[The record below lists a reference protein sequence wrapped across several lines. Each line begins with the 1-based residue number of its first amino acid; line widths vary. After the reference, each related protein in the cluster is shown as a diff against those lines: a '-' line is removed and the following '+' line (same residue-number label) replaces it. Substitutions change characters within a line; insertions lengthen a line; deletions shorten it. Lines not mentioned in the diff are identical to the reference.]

1 MKNSIVISL
10 AIATTFLTGCGSGS
24 TGGDTKT
31 SGNNSTTETS
41 SPKSDA
47 LYFDFT
53 VDGKEM
59 HIAAD
64 DISSSYDATKKD
76 TTFKIFAGKA
86 GDPTLLII
94 IPHNVAGPS
103 STPNGSP
110 DFAMNITQGSVSLQN
125 YPEKNYTTNS
135 FNTVY
140 PEMSVPTPG
149 AVVVTNSELAGD
161 EGRFITGTINVKTYG
176 EKSHT
181 DPKDTDHTITGKFR
195 IKHEFKGN
203 KF

>member
-1 MKNSIVISL
+1 MRKALTITTVLAATFLFGCNS
-10 AIATTFLTGCGSGS
+10 ATTDNKS
-24 TGGDTKT
+24 TT
-31 SGNNSTTETS
+31 STNTETS
-41 SPKSDA
+41 SAQSND

-59 HIAAD
+59 HIAAE
-64 DISSSYDATKKD
+64 DISSTYDATNKD
-76 TTFKIFAGKA
+76 TTFKIFAGKD
-86 GDPTLLII
+86 GEPTVMLV

-103 STPNGSP
+103 TTPNGSP
-110 DFAMNITQGSVSLQN
+110 DYAMNITQGSVSLQN

-140 PEMSVPTPG
+140 PEMSVPTPN
-149 AVVVTNSELAGD
+149 AVVITNSELAGD
-161 EGRFITGTINVKTYG
+161 EGRIITGTINVKTYG

-181 DPKDTDHTITGKFR
+181 DLKDTDHTITGKFR
-195 IKHEFKGN
+195 IKHEFRGL

>member
-1 MKNSIVISL
+1 MIKTTTAMLLAASILLSCGNGSSDSTTR
-10 AIATTFLTGCGSGS
+10 AT
-24 TGGDTKT
+24 K
-31 SGNNSTTETS
+31 TTETT
-41 SPKSDA
+41 SPKSDD

-59 HIAAD
+59 HVAAD
-64 DISSSYDATKKD
+64 DISSTYDATNKD
-76 TTFKIFAGKA
+76 TTFKIFAGKEGA
-86 GDPTLLII
+86 PTLLLI
-94 IPHNVAGPS
+94 IPHNVANPS

-110 DFAMNITQGSVSLQN
+110 DYAMNINQGSVSLQN

-149 AVVVTNSELAGD
+149 AVIVTSSELMGD
-161 EGRFITGTINVKTYG
+161 EGRIITGTINTTTYG

-181 DPKDTDHTITGKFR
+181 DPKSTDHKIAGKFR
-195 IKHEFKGN
+195 IKHEFHGL